1 MYTVQVADEKE
12 LQLIG
17 KYIVGLYRM
26 NYFVVAGY
34 VAANTFESII
44 NIFLESQGKLKF
56 QCETHECLHEK
67 IKSLNISNVNRDF
80 NLEIT
85 YGSLITLKDTRNDI
99 VHGFIRDIK
108 SLKIKQIVEF
118 IWNVVSIEID
128 EAEMDIDL
136 INLKTAQYW
145 VRDFEVITDSESP
158 KINNNNKIQVKDFLD
173 LYKMRHRFLELEH
186 FLDGNKRLGKLKKYS
201 IDSVSA
207 VNPTSAYVWL
217 AIVDDHKR
225 SRKKIFG
232 PSVSILATPL
242 DIRIYLD
249 FGGFAFDYRKKYFE
263 FLRTYDFGS
272 LDIDKKELYIFD
284 IDWYSFLIE
293 KQSFNTYIQNP
304 MFNQKIKD
312 ASELLDRE
320 DQSVPLSW
328 NKLLIGYI
336 INRQSIQDNGLEY
349 NEMWEKIKYITYLYD
364 EFMRAIGEEST
375 IKIVAKVSDD
385 KLNDLKNKFSM

>member
-1 MYTVQVADEKE
+1 MYTVQVPDQKE

-17 KYIVGLYRM
+17 KYIIGLYRM
-26 NYFVVAGY
+26 NYFVVSGY

-44 NIFLESQGKLKF
+44 NVFLKSQGKLKF

-67 IKSLNISNVNRDF
+67 IKSLNISKVNHDF
-80 NLEIT
+80 NLDIT
-85 YGSLITLKDTRNDI
+85 FGTLITMKDTRNDI

-108 SLKIKQIVEF
+108 SAKIKQMVEF
-118 IWNVVSIEID
+118 IWSVVNPEKDESEI
-128 EAEMDIDL
+128 DIDL
-136 INLKTAQYW
+136 INLRTAQYW
-145 VRDFEVITDSESP
+145 VRDFEVITDSEPS
-158 KINNNNKIQVKDFLD
+158 KINNNNKIQVEDFLD

-201 IDSVSA
+201 IDNVSA

-225 SRKKIFG
+225 SRKKISG
-232 PSVSILATPL
+232 PSISILATPL

-263 FLRTYDFGS
+263 FLRTYDFEF
-272 LDIDKKELYIFD
+272 LEIDREELYIFD
-284 IDWYSFLIE
+284 IDWYSFVTE
-293 KQSFNTYIQNP
+293 KQSFNTYIKDP
-304 MFNQKIKD
+304 IFKQKVKD

-336 INRQSIQDNGLEY
+336 IDRKSIQSNGLEY
-349 NEMWEKIKYITYLYD
+349 NEIWQKIKYITNLYD
-364 EFMRAIGEEST
+364 EFQSVIGEETT
-375 IKIVAKVSDD
+375 IKIVPKISDN
-385 KLNDLKNKFSM
+385 KLDDLKNKFSI